1 MITYDNVIIKERKA
15 LATIFSP
22 RSFVYPAH
30 NHIPGES
37 WFPSFQQPE
46 YPIEE
51 IKASELLVQ
60 TVKGLFLHS

>member
-1 MITYDNVIIKERKA
+1 MIIYDNVIIKERKA
-15 LATIFSP
+15 LATIFSQK
-22 RSFVYPAH
+22 SLIYPAH
-30 NHIPGES
+30 NHIPGQS
-37 WFPSFQQPE
+37 WFLSFQQPE